1 MLVLESGMMS
11 VPPLA
16 LLSGPGLAGR
26 VGLVSAAVEER
37 VSLVSALVSAS
48 EWVVLVA
55 MGLGAASVVAWSV
68 RQLMAVL
75 EWRALVVTR
84 AQ

>member
-1 MLVLESGMMS
+1 LEVLGSAVLVM
-11 VPPLA
+11 
-16 LLSGPGLAGR
+16 
-26 VGLVSAAVEER
+26 
-37 VSLVSALVSAS
+37 VSAS
-48 EWVVLVA
+48 ARASALESVV
-55 MGLGAASVVAWSV
+55 MGLGAASAVAWSV

>member
-1 MLVLESGMMS
+1 M
-11 VPPLA
+11 
-16 LLSGPGLAGR
+16 
-26 VGLVSAAVEER
+26 VSAAVVEWAAVAE
-37 VSLVSALVSAS
+37 SAAVA
-48 EWVVLVA
+48 EWVLSVV